1 MEVYLAYFSFFWLR
15 SLYVSTQ
22 IILFNL
28 DYEQSLTLGSWN
40 LVVRISGWGSFLIL
54 EIKSTFYLD
63 VILLF

>member
-1 MEVYLAYFSFFWLR
+1 MEVYLAYFSFFWLC

-40 LVVRISGWGSFLIL
+40 LVVRISGWGSVWF
-54 EIKSTFYLD
+54 
-63 VILLF
+63 